1 MRRKL
6 RWFGLILL
14 TLAVASFVSVFSY
27 GRFAARV
34 HGAPSQAMALQP
46 AQTVLDRSIA
56 PLSQGRGNRSG
67 ITLISDNLDAFAVR
81 ALTAQAA
88 GRSLDL
94 QYYLWH
100 DDFTGQ
106 LLDRELL
113 HAADRG
119 VRVRLLLDDMNGHG
133 KDSFLAALDT
143 HPNIE
148 VRLFNPTRNR
158 AGVLGRGVEML
169 LRGFSLNR
177 RMHNKAW
184 IADGRVAVVGGRN
197 VGDEYFDAATDT
209 NFLDLDVALLGPAVQ
224 QSEQIFDAFWN
235 SQAVIPLGALVKPK
249 ADALADLRV
258 EIEKAVASRRADPY
272 LKRLA
277 ESPSVRSL
285 VTGNAPLYWL
295 EEAQVVSDPPEKLAG
310 EGRQEWLMVK
320 LFPAMASAQRELRII
335 SPYYVPG
342 ERGVEWLAQMRA
354 RGVKVGV
361 LTNSLAATDVMAVHS
376 GYAPYRVPLL
386 QAGVELYELMPQGQQ
401 DGSSLFGSSGASLH
415 TKAFAVDGETGF
427 IGSFNLDP
435 RSINLNTE
443 MGILFKDREATTQLL
458 ARYREKTAPKQSYR
472 LALLDDGTLRWH
484 EDAHVPPRVWEH
496 EPGVGLWR
504 RGTVK
509 VLEWLPLE
517 SQL

>member
-1 MRRKL
+1 MARKL
-6 RWFGLILL
+6 RWFALIVLL
-14 TLAVASFVSVFSY
+14 LLVASAVSVFSY

-34 HGAPSQAMALQP
+34 HGPPAHAMALAP
-46 AQTVLDRSIA
+46 AQTLLDRHIA
-56 PLSQGRGNRSG
+56 PLTAVQPRRSG
-67 ITLISDNLDAFAVR
+67 ITLISDNLDAFAIR
-81 ALTAQAA
+81 ALTARSA

-113 HAADRG
+113 LAADRG

-197 VGDEYFDAATDT
+197 IGDEYFDAATDT

-235 SQAVIPLGALVKPK
+235 SQAVIPLAALVKPK
-249 ADALADLRV
+249 ADALAWLRG
-258 EIEKAVASRRADPY
+258 ETDKALAATRAKPY
-272 LKRLA
+272 LQRVQD
-277 ESPSVRSL
+277 SPSVRSL
-285 VTGNAPLYWL
+285 VDGRARLHWL
-295 EEAQVVSDPPEKLAG
+295 DDARVVSDPPAKQGG
-310 EGRQEWLMVK
+310 EGQSQWLMVK
-320 LFPAMASAQRELRII
+320 LFPAMNQARHDLRII

-342 ERGVEWLAQMRA
+342 QQGVSWLTGLRRRGVS
-354 RGVKVGV
+354 VGV
-361 LTNSLAATDVMAVHS
+361 LTNSLAATDVAAVHS

-386 QAGVELYELMPQGQQ
+386 REGVQIFELMPQGQQ
-401 DGSSLFGSSGASLH
+401 DERSLFGSSGASLH
-415 TKAFAVDGETGF
+415 TKAFMVDDDVGF

-443 MGILFKDREATTQLL
+443 MGILFRDRQATAELVQ
-458 ARYREKTAPKQSYR
+458 RYREKTSARHAYR

-484 EDAHVPPRVWEH
+484 EDAHVPPRVWET